1 MSEGLVLDSYALIA
15 HLMGQ
20 PPGAAVRDFLHRGAS
35 GEISLFMSVI
45 NLGEVVYTVEK
56 RKGLAAAQDAL
67 SAIEELP
74 IILEEATKAQALWA
88 ARFKAQF
95 PIAYADC
102 FALALAQSKGLPVLT
117 GDREFARA
125 EALVPIR
132 WLNAGGTGG

>member
-15 HLMGQ
+15 HLMAQ
-20 PPGAAVRDFLHRGAS
+20 PPGAAVRDLLHRGAS
-35 GEISLFMSVI
+35 GEINLFMSVV
-45 NLGEVVYTVEK
+45 NLGEVLYTVEK
-56 RKGLAAAQDAL
+56 RKGLAATQDAL

-74 IILEEATKAQALWA
+74 IILEEATKAHALRA

-117 GDREFARA
+117 GDPEFARA
-125 EALVPIR
+125 EALVRIH
-132 WLNAGGTGG
+132 WLRADGGGG